1 MQNSLEKIHLYHTN
15 DVHSHFDSWPQ
26 ISRFLRSERE
36 KHEAGKEAC
45 FLFDIGDHVDRS
57 HPFTEGTIGKGNIAL
72 LNHAGYDAV
81 TIGNNEGITMSKKAL
96 TNLYEGAEFDV
107 ILCNLK
113 ESDGSIPNWLEPYQ
127 IYETEKGTRIGVI
140 GATAMYTEFYQRLG
154 WRIEEPR
161 KAIQSIVHQIQ
172 DE

>member
-1 MQNSLEKIHLYHTN
+1 MQNSLETIHLYHTN

-26 ISRFLRSERE
+26 ISRFLRSARE
-36 KHEAGKEAC
+36 KHKAGNEAC
-45 FLFDIGDHVDRS
+45 YLFDIGDHVDRS

-96 TNLYEGAEFDV
+96 TNLYEGADFDV

-113 ESDGSIPNWLEPYQ
+113 ETDGSHLQNGWSLIIFMKLKKVSELELLAQ
-127 IYETEKGTRIGVI
+127 RRCTRN
-140 GATAMYTEFYQRLG
+140 
-154 WRIEEPR
+154 
-161 KAIQSIVHQIQ
+161 SISAL
-172 DE
+172 DG